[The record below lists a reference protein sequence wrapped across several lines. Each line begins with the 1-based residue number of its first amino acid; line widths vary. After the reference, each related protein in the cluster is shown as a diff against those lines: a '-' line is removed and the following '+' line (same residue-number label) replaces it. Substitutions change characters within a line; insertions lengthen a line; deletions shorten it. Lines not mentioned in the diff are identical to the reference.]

1 MSALKRR
8 QKGRGGGPGGR
19 GEGRGGRSAMGTAAA
34 AAWRAV
40 GRGVAGEEFRGVLDP
55 WVDAHCGVFEPEE
68 ENKLEYTALFR
79 EYEELVEKELE
90 AGLRREFEE
99 GFDWGEFMTSV
110 PAHVEALMGAA
121 RSNEIAAAAD
131 ADADA
136 SAQSLDVLLSLSDF
150 SRFKDLMVLR
160 RLELDGSLARAP
172 PAAALD
178 VGLDAELAAACQLA
192 GPEGGWELV
201 KEVGGIRIET
211 GLQEQGGRRVM
222 LARTTISVDMPM
234 EEAENFWLNFTPERS
249 NWDDHGVWEKLEGL
263 EGECHRIS
271 FRVPLV
277 KTFEFRVKTLERRDF
292 PEPGYVT
299 HVYRAIKPNGQLDF
313 TPGVAVGKSVL
324 RPSTA
329 CPGDTELVIVEEL
342 PSMVRYCP
350 RFLVNWMFTSFV
362 PKMITKKIAKYK
374 QYKGL

>member
-1 MSALKRR
+1 
-8 QKGRGGGPGGR
+8 
-19 GEGRGGRSAMGTAAA
+19 MGTAAA

-40 GRGVAGEEFRGVLDP
+40 GRVVAGEEFRGVLDP

-172 PAAALD
+172 P
-178 VGLDAELAAACQLA
+178 
-192 GPEGGWELV
+192 EGGWELV

-222 LARTTISVDMPM
+222 LARTTVSVGMPM

-292 PEPGYVT
+292 PEPGCVT
-299 HVYRAIKPNGQLDF
+299 HVYRAIKPDGELDF

-324 RPSTA
+324 RPSPA
-329 CPGDTELVIVEEL
+329 RPGNTELVIVEEL